1 MTERV
6 LAETLKNIGGEV
18 TVLGGSG
25 NRGDVEVAVLVLVT
39 NSADNL
45 EKITHSLC
53 ILVSRSVPLF
63 NNDVLRTN

>member
-25 NRGDVEVAVLVLVT
+25 SRGDVEVAVLVLVT

-45 EKITHSLC
+45 EKIAHSLC